1 MFWEVSGGVLWL
13 YIAAALARL
22 LYKWIIRPPTSW
34 SDFRG
39 EWAVVT
45 GASQHIGRSCAL
57 ALAQRGINLILVA
70 RSADK
75 LQSVAE
81 EIRKRFPSV
90 QAEVLPA
97 DLTGSQAEFDRMRA
111 ALRPSERCI
120 SILLAIAGGKAPAKG
135 MIEFAFKEFHLM
147 TAEEED
153 AIYRLNCYATA
164 QTLRLVLPDMM
175 KRKKGRLVTMS
186 SLSMLLPYGL
196 SAYGASKAY
205 VATLTDALR
214 SECAEYNIQ
223 VQSVAPAKVG
233 NPVVGN
239 WMQGYCSYET
249 FAEATLDKFDF
260 EGSAVYYPYW
270 MHAIMAWL
278 CAVLP
283 TRLRHLI
290 NRRLGRQLQ
299 EDQDKRS

>member
-120 SILLAIAGGKAPAKG
+120 SILLAIA
-135 MIEFAFKEFHLM
+135 IFFRHV
-147 TAEEED
+147 EETHKQR
-153 AIYRLNCYATA
+153 YW
-164 QTLRLVLPDMM
+164 Q
-175 KRKKGRLVTMS
+175 
-186 SLSMLLPYGL
+186 
-196 SAYGASKAY
+196 
-205 VATLTDALR
+205 
-214 SECAEYNIQ
+214 Q
-223 VQSVAPAKVG
+223 VPHF
-233 NPVVGN
+233 P
-239 WMQGYCSYET
+239 
-249 FAEATLDKFDF
+249 
-260 EGSAVYYPYW
+260 GSASGCGDE
-270 MHAIMAWL
+270 L
-278 CAVLP
+278 C
-283 TRLRHLI
+283 
-290 NRRLGRQLQ
+290 
-299 EDQDKRS
+299 